1 MSRPGDPQVPI
12 LAGNGA
18 GIGVVLLIGWGLVIA
33 AWLTWLA
40 ARIAA
45 ALTGR
50 HVPTFAGTGS
60 SAWPGGVPARPGLA
74 RPPPWSC

>member
-33 AWLTWLA
+33 AWLT
-40 ARIAA
+40 
-45 ALTGR
+45 
-50 HVPTFAGTGS
+50 GS
-60 SAWPGGVPARPGLA
+60 PPGSPQR
-74 RPPPWSC
+74 